1 MASSSKSPKQPKI
14 PETTQDMIS
23 SMPTEVTDRIMKRLP
38 LKMAAKMSM
47 LSRIWRRNWL
57 SHRYLVFDKAFWEEH
72 SKNGKFDWL
81 NISKIISNI
90 LLFHNGAVQLFHLY
104 IPEEG
109 GYKDMSLNISQ
120 WISFLSRVGV
130 KKICIS
136 NRSGRRLTI
145 PSHIYACK
153 ELVKL
158 RIEFYV
164 LVGPPCEF
172 KGFAHLRNLELV
184 NVDLERVNVE
194 LDELLGTTI
203 KILIASCPRLTGLVI
218 NVSRIQTFDLPI
230 LRTLRSRP
238 FLADILSWTL
248 VSDIK
253 ILMGSSELQ
262 CLQLGGKMC
271 QVKV

>member
-1 MASSSKSPKQPKI
+1 MASSSESPKQPKI

-23 SMPTEVTDRIMKRLP
+23 SMPTEVTDKIMKRLP

-72 SKNGKFDWL
+72 CKNGKFDWL
-81 NISKIISNI
+81 KISKIISNI
-90 LLFHNGAVQLFHLY
+90 LFFHNGAVQVFHLY
-104 IPEEG
+104 IPEEVG
-109 GYKDMSLNISQ
+109 GYEDMSLNISQ
-120 WISFLSRVGV
+120 WLSFLSRVGV

-136 NRSGRRLTI
+136 NGSDRLLTI

-164 LVGPPCEF
+164 LARLPCEF

-184 NVDLERVNVE
+184 NVKIQL
-194 LDELLGTTI
+194 LDKTI
-203 KILIASCPRLTGLVI
+203 NILIASCPRLTGLVI
-218 NVSRIQTFDLPI
+218 YVSGIQTCDLTKV
-230 LRTLRSRP
+230 LTVS
-238 FLADILSWTL
+238 SL
-248 VSDIK
+248 VDVIK
-253 ILMGSSELQ
+253 ILGRTLVDGIKILAGSSELQ

-271 QVKV
+271 LVNV